1 MKETSSCP
9 DIGQLRSFLDSAWPA
24 DDNGEIVAH
33 IETCAACEAKLKGLL
48 ETVEFAGLHAVS
60 VGCEVTADL
69 PFLDDLKAM
78 DLRYLGDRQPSPRP
92 AAHRPHISGYE
103 ILGELGRGG
112 AGIVYHARH
121 NVLGRPVAIKMLHPG
136 QFPSE
141 AERQRLRAEAE
152 AVARLQHPN
161 VVQLFEIGE
170 VDGSPYLVLE
180 YIAGGTLA
188 TYLDRQPQP
197 PTETAALVLVVARA
211 VHAAHRER
219 IIHRDLKP
227 ANILLQRDQTAG
239 ADELRTDL
247 GAEARPR
254 LDATVPKITDFG
266 LAKRL
271 DRTVS
276 GPTRTISGTPSY
288 MAPEQIPLQPGGPPA
303 APITPATDVFA
314 LGVILYEMLTGRPPF
329 LGTDWL
335 ATLLQ
340 VVRRAPVPPRELQP
354 GTPLDLQTIC
364 LKCLEKEPGK
374 RYASAEELADDLG
387 RYLDHE
393 PIRARPVGPL
403 GRLLRW
409 GRRNPVPAGSLSG
422 LITIGVLALAAILW
436 QWNKAE
442 HLARSLSV
450 ANARSEQRLKRTIDA
465 QEQAE
470 RAGDEARRRGE
481 AERRQ
486 SYRANIAAA
495 AAALQL
501 QNSQTAERALA
512 AAPPEHRAWEWR
524 HLHSQLDGARIA
536 ISGFM
541 PPVGDSRQSPVISSS
556 GELLATVDSDERT
569 IKLWEVRTG
578 TPRGALHGHQGF
590 VSALAFSPDGRWLAS
605 GSEDTTVRLWDPAT
619 GKVRAVLRGHKKAVT
634 SIHFCPDGR
643 RICSL
648 DGTTARL
655 WDTTSGRA
663 VAVFDG
669 PVETVAL
676 WRSGVA
682 RILVGSGRQVC
693 LSDAATGRRIS
704 VLGSHEHPIL
714 HLATSAEGRRI
725 ASHART
731 EKKIRLWDG
740 ETGRN
745 VAELSGDVEFP
756 GALAFSPDGS
766 RLASGGVYPDNVVRL
781 WDAATGRLIADMRG
795 HKNTI
800 RSVAF
805 SPDGRRLVSA
815 SSDETAWLW
824 DGATGGPIAP
834 LRGHTQG
841 LWQSIFSPDGRRVVT
856 ASADQTLRL
865 WDSSTGDQIAVLRGH
880 TTDVYSAAFAAG
892 GSLLVSRS
900 VDGESR
906 IWDMGLAERNG
917 ILRGHESFVYDVAFS
932 PEGDRVASAAW
943 DGTVRIWD
951 PSTARQIAALRRP
964 ENGQGANIVSS
975 VAWHPDGSRLASVT
989 RDDTITVWDL
999 ATRTPALSLKVPTG
1013 QWSGDVRAVFEPNG
1027 KRLASGSRDGSVRLW
1042 DVETGKPA
1050 AVLTGHAG
1058 AALDVA
1064 FSRDGSRLASAGY
1077 DGTVRVWDVATLS
1090 AIRVLSSDP
1099 ETYRIAYS
1107 PDGSLIAAC
1116 SLRGNVR
1123 LWDARDYRV
1132 LKTLPLGNRVLCL
1145 AFSADGSRLAIGCGD
1160 NTIRLW
1166 DVATRQEV
1174 CELRGHQAYVHAV
1187 AFSPDGTRLASASGD
1202 FSVRIWDTI
1211 PPSARTR
1218 ASHSARRP

>member
-1 MKETSSCP
+1 MKDTSSCP
-9 DIGQLRSFLDSAWPA
+9 EIGQLRSFLDAAWPA
-24 DDNGEIVAH
+24 DDSDIVAH
-33 IETCAACEAKLKGLL
+33 IETCAVCEAELKRIS
-48 ETVEFAGLHAVS
+48 ETVEFTGIHAAS
-60 VGCEVTADL
+60 AGCEVTADL

-78 DLRYLGDRQPSPRP
+78 DLRYLGDLPPPPRP
-92 AAHRPHISGYE
+92 AAHRPYVSGYE

-121 NVLGRPVAIKMLHPG
+121 NLLGRPVAIKMLHPG

-141 AERQRLRAEAE
+141 ADRGRLRAEAE

-188 TYLDRQPQP
+188 TYLAGQPQP
-197 PTETAALVLVVARA
+197 PREAAALVLAVARA

-227 ANILLQRDQTAG
+227 ANILLQRDPTAG
-239 ADELRTDL
+239 AHELRTER
-247 GAEARPR
+247 GEAARPGPA
-254 LDATVPKITDFG
+254 LAAPKITDFG

-271 DRTVS
+271 DRTVAD
-276 GPTRTISGTPSY
+276 PTRTIAGTPSY
-288 MAPEQIPLQPGGPPA
+288 MAPEQIPVQPGGPPA
-303 APITPATDVFA
+303 APITPATDVYA

-364 LKCLEKEPGK
+364 LKCLEKEPGR
-374 RYASAEELADDLG
+374 RYASAEELADDL
-387 RYLDHE
+387 RRFLNHE

-403 GRLLRW
+403 GRLVRW
-409 GRRNPVPAGSLSG
+409 GRRNPVPAGSLSVLIAIG
-422 LITIGVLALAAILW
+422 LIALAAIVW
-436 QWNKAE
+436 QWKKAE

-450 ANARSEQRLKRTIDA
+450 ANARSEERLKKAVDA

-470 RAGDEARRRGE
+470 RARDEARRRGE

-486 SYRANIAAA
+486 RYRANIAAA

-524 HLHSQLDGARIA
+524 HLHSQLDGTRAA
-536 ISGFM
+536 IPGFI
-541 PPVGDSRQSPVISSS
+541 PPLGISRQSPVISSS
-556 GELLATVDSDERT
+556 GELLATVDPDERT
-569 IKLWEVRTG
+569 IKLWEVRAG
-578 TPRGALHGHQGF
+578 TPLGALRGHDGF

-605 GSEDTTVRLWDPAT
+605 GSADTTVRLWDPIK
-619 GKVRAVLRGHKKAVT
+619 GEERGVLRGHKERVT
-634 SIHFCPDGR
+634 SIHFSPDGR
-643 RICSL
+643 RLCSL

-655 WDTTSGRA
+655 WDTTEGQA
-663 VAVFDG
+663 VAVFEG
-669 PVETVAL
+669 PVETAAL
-676 WRSGVA
+676 WGSGDA
-682 RILVGSGRQVC
+682 RLVVGSGRQVSLC
-693 LSDAATGRRIS
+693 DATTGRRIS
-704 VLGSHEHPIL
+704 VLGSHENPIL

-725 ASHART
+725 ATHGQR
-731 EKKIRLWDG
+731 EKMIRLWDG
-740 ETGRN
+740 VTGRS
-745 VAELSGDVEFP
+745 VAVLNGDVEYA
-756 GALAFSPDGS
+756 GALVFSPDGS
-766 RLASGGVYPDNVVRL
+766 RLASGSVYPDNVVRL
-781 WDAATGRLIADMRG
+781 WDAETGRLIAEMRG

-805 SPDGRRLVSA
+805 SPDGRRIVSA

-824 DGATGGPIAP
+824 DGVTGWPIAP

-841 LWQSIFSPDGRRVVT
+841 LWQSVFSPDGRRVVT
-856 ASADQTLRL
+856 ASADHTLRL
-865 WDSSTGDQIAVLRGH
+865 WDSSAGDLIAVLRGH
-880 TTDVYSAAFAAG
+880 TTDVYAAAFAAR
-892 GSLLVSRS
+892 GSILVSRS

-906 IWDMGLAERNG
+906 VWDMGLAERNG
-917 ILRGHESFVYDVAFS
+917 ILRAHQSFVYDVAFS
-932 PEGDRVASAAW
+932 PEGDRAASAAW

-951 PSTARQIAALRRP
+951 PSTARQLTALQHQG
-964 ENGQGANIVSS
+964 NGQGSNIVSS
-975 VAWHPDGSRLASVT
+975 VAWHPSGSRLASVT

-999 ATRTPALSLKVPTG
+999 ATGAPDLILKAPTG
-1013 QWSGDVRAVFEPNG
+1013 HWAGDIRAVFDPTG
-1027 KRLASGSRDGSVRLW
+1027 TLLASGSRDGSVRLW
-1042 DVETGKPA
+1042 NVESGKPA
-1050 AVLTGHAG
+1050 GVLTGHAG

-1077 DGTVRVWDVATLS
+1077 DGTVRVWDIATPS

-1099 ETYRIAYS
+1099 QTYRIAYS
-1107 PDGSLIAAC
+1107 PDDSLIAAC

-1123 LWDARDYRV
+1123 LWDARDYRA
-1132 LKTLPLGNRVLCL
+1132 LETLPLGNRVLGL
-1145 AFSADGSRLAIGCGD
+1145 AFSPDGSRLAIGCGD
-1160 NTIRLW
+1160 NTVRLW
-1166 DVATRQEV
+1166 DVATQQEV
-1174 CELRGHQAYVHAV
+1174 CELRGHEAYVHAV

-1218 ASHSARRP
+1218 ASDSARRP